1 MRSVHKTKGNSL
13 LVGQMP
19 TGCRMCAMGS
29 KMVLFVTGV
38 CQSACFYC
46 PLSQDKAGNDVVFA
60 DEMPVHNDND
70 ILEELDAIGAEGAGL
85 SGGDPL
91 CRLERT
97 LRFISLLK
105 GSQGYDFHL
114 HLYTSQ
120 SDADTQ
126 SIENLHKT
134 GLDEIRF
141 HPMTDNWSA
150 IETAVSLGMDVG
162 IEVPA
167 IPGEI
172 ESLKKIARRAED
184 IGVSFLNINELES
197 SETNFASLS
206 SLGLRLK
213 NMGSASIAGSAE
225 VANEFITWSAR
236 ELEAISVHYC
246 SAHFKDA
253 IQMRN
258 RLERRLERTVR
269 EFEERADDEPLLILG
284 VIRAPFGEDLDGKT
298 LTQISKVLESQ
309 FEVPSNQMNI
319 DLPRRRIEIAGW
331 ILAEIV
337 EDLRTSVKD
346 GDLLEIGIAYEYP
359 SWDRLQTLFD
369 PL

>member
-1 MRSVHKTKGNSL
+1 MRSVRKTKGESL

-19 TGCRMCAMGS
+19 AGCKMCALGT
-29 KMVLFVTGV
+29 KMVLFVTGL
-38 CQSACFYC
+38 CDSACFYC

-70 ILEELDAIGAEGAGL
+70 ILEELEAIGAEGAGF

-91 CRLERT
+91 CRLQRT
-97 LRFISLLK
+97 LGYISLLK
-105 GSQGYDFHL
+105 DSQGDDFHI

-120 SDADTQ
+120 SDADMQ
-126 SIENLHKT
+126 QIKNLYEV

-150 IETAVSLGMDVG
+150 VETAVGLGMDVG

-172 ESLKKIARRAED
+172 ESLKKTAKRAEA

-197 SETNFASLS
+197 SETNFESLS
-206 SLGLRLK
+206 SLGLRLR
-213 NMGSASIAGSAE
+213 NMESASIAGSAE
-225 VANEFITWSAR
+225 LAEEIIKWSAE
-236 ELEAISVHYC
+236 ELETISVHYC

-258 RLERRLERTVR
+258 RLERRLERTAR
-269 EFEERADDEPLLILG
+269 EFEERADDDPLLILG
-284 VIRAPFGEDLDGKT
+284 VIRAPFGEELDNEM
-298 LTQISKVLESQ
+298 LSQIREVLESQ
-309 FEVPSNQMNI
+309 FDVPSTQLNI

-331 ILAEIV
+331 ILAEIAQ
-337 EDLRTSVKD
+337 DLRSSVKN
-346 GDLLEIGIAYEYP
+346 GDALEIGIAYEYP

>member
-1 MRSVHKTKGNSL
+1 
-13 LVGQMP
+13 
-19 TGCRMCAMGS
+19 
-29 KMVLFVTGV
+29 MVLFVTGI
-38 CQSACFYC
+38 CDSACFYC

-60 DEMPVHNDND
+60 DEMPVHNNHD
-70 ILEELDAIGAEGAGL
+70 ILYELDAIGAEGAGL
-85 SGGDPL
+85 SGGDPF

-97 LRFISLLK
+97 LDFISFLK
-105 GSQGYDFHL
+105 DSQGDEFHI

-120 SDADTQ
+120 TDASEQ
-126 SIENLHKT
+126 SIRNLYEA

-141 HPMTDNWSA
+141 HPMTVNWRA
-150 IETAVSLGMDVG
+150 IEAAVKLGMDVG
-162 IEVPA
+162 IEVPV
-167 IPGEI
+167 IPGEV
-172 ESLKKIARRAED
+172 ESLKKTAIRAEE

-206 SLGLRLK
+206 SLGLRLR
-213 NMGSASIAGSAE
+213 NMESASIAGSAE
-225 VANEFITWSAR
+225 LAKEFITWSADG
-236 ELEAISVHYC
+236 LESISVHYC

-258 RLERRLERTVR
+258 RLERRLERTAR

-284 VIRAPFGEDLDGKT
+284 VIRAPFGEELDSEM
-298 LTQISKVLESQ
+298 LTQIKDVLESQ
-309 FEVPSNQMNI
+309 FDVPSTQLNI

-331 ILAEIV
+331 ILDEITQ
-337 EDLRTSVKD
+337 DLRASIQN
-346 GDLLEIGIAYEYP
+346 GDSLEIGIVHEYP